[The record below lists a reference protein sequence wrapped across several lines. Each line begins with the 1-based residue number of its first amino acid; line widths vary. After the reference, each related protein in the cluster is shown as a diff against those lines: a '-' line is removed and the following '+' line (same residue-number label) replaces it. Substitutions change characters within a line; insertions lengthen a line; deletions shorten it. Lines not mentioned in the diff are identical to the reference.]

1 MNTRLIICLVI
12 AGLVIALAGGVMDY
26 QRRVNHRT
34 EVEAW
39 RANERSRQQLS
50 QARTD
55 ASLAEM
61 NRSVAAFSQSSAES
75 LAKLKAANDQV
86 QAAAQEEFR
95 LQQKLKLQQ
104 MSQQAEA
111 DLTEAAASFEKSIGI
126 KP

>member
-1 MNTRLIICLVI
+1 MKTRLIISLVI
-12 AGLVIALAGGVMDY
+12 TGLGIALAGGVIDY
-26 QRRVNHRT
+26 QRRVKHRADY
-34 EVEAW
+34 EAW
-39 RANERSRQQLS
+39 RANERARQQLS

-55 ASLAEM
+55 ASFGEM
-61 NRSVAAFSQSSAES
+61 NRSVAALSQSSAES
-75 LAKLKAANDQV
+75 LAKLKAANDKV

-126 KP
+126 QP

>member
-1 MNTRLIICLVI
+1 MNTRLIISLVI
-12 AGLVIALAGGVMDY
+12 AGLVIALAGGVIDY
-26 QRRVNHRT
+26 QRRVQHRADY
-34 EVEAW
+34 EAW
-39 RANERSRQQLS
+39 RANERSRQQILQMRLDS
-50 QARTD
+50 DT
-55 ASLAEM
+55 AEM